1 MHLNV
6 FVKNNSVIRQAYLIL
21 VLINKEIRESTF
33 ITPRGGDEDVLK
45 KAHIFT
51 GLFRL
56 LENFLGGHRK
66 FTNNPVQVIG
76 KFSMPPSRFLKF
88 SMPPPPN
95 SESKE
100 YNPEFSLT
108 IDTICSSSRC
118 LIYSSTC
125 SCSGR
130 DFLDQGNVLEP

>member
-33 ITPRGGDEDVLK
+33 ISPRGGDEDILK

-56 LENFLGGHRK
+56 LVNFLGGHRK
-66 FTNNPVQVIG
+66 FSNNPVQVIG

-88 SMPPPPN
+88 SMPPPPEFGMEGVQ
-95 SESKE
+95 SGILSYHR
-100 YNPEFSLT
+100 YNLQ
-108 IDTICSSSRC
+108 
-118 LIYSSTC
+118 
-125 SCSGR
+125 
-130 DFLDQGNVLEP
+130 FLKMSDILKHMFM

>member
-6 FVKNNSVIRQAYLIL
+6 FVTNNSVIRQAYLIL

-56 LENFLGGHRK
+56 LVNFLGGHRK
-66 FTNNPVQVIG
+66 FTNNHVQVIG
-76 KFSMPPSRFLKF
+76 KCSV
-88 SMPPPPN
+88 PPPPQN